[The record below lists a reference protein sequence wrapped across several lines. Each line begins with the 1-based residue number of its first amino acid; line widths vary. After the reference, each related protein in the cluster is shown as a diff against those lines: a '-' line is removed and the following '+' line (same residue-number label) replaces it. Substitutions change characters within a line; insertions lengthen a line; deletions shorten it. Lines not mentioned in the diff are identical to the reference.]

1 MKVVIIGA
9 GAAGAS
15 CAARLRRLREDI
27 EILILEKTNE
37 ISIASCGLPYYI
49 SDVIDNRE
57 NMFVSSAQKFK
68 NWFNIDVE
76 FNCEVVQIH
85 RDKKF
90 IKLKNEKIVNY
101 DKLVLALGAQ
111 PALINFENSKN
122 SPLFSLRTLADADKI
137 KEFIKNNNC
146 KTALVIGGGFIGI
159 EMAENLQKMN
169 LKVTLIE
176 AKNQILSQVDEE
188 IALLAKNKMQA
199 NNIEIILNDL
209 IEKYENNTVFLKSKK
224 QIKADII
231 VSASGII
238 PSVEIAKK
246 AGLEVDFG
254 IKTNEFMQTN
264 DPDIFAAGDSVE
276 TKDFIFGKNTLIPL
290 AGPANRQ
297 GRIVADNICGYNSTY
312 KNTQAASVIKI
323 FDLTVA
329 NVGKNEKQLIK
340 DNIPFWKTYIFSP
353 SHASYY
359 PNAKPTLYKLLFNNE
374 GKIFGAQAAG
384 FEGVEKRIDTISA
397 IIRNHGTVQEMLD
410 CELCYAPSYSSAKDA
425 VNILGMC
432 ADNIIKGLIKPAYYE
447 DLKTSYLIDV
457 RSFEVYKKE
466 TIENAHNI
474 PVFELRKRLNEVP
487 KNQKVVLFCNSGY
500 TSYVASRILAS
511 FGYNNVYSLSGGIEL
526 YKIIVNSKVMAKK

>member
-49 SDVIDNRE
+49 SDVIDSRE

-76 FNCEVVQIH
+76 FNCEVTEIH

-90 IKLKNEKIVNY
+90 IKLKNEKTINY

-188 IALLAKNKMQA
+188 IALLVKNKMQD

-290 AGPANRQ
+290 AGPANR
-297 GRIVADNICGYNSTY
+297 
-312 KNTQAASVIKI
+312 
-323 FDLTVA
+323 FPP
-329 NVGKNEKQLIK
+329 E
-340 DNIPFWKTYIFSP
+340 
-353 SHASYY
+353 
-359 PNAKPTLYKLLFNNE
+359 
-374 GKIFGAQAAG
+374 
-384 FEGVEKRIDTISA
+384 
-397 IIRNHGTVQEMLD
+397 
-410 CELCYAPSYSSAKDA
+410 
-425 VNILGMC
+425 
-432 ADNIIKGLIKPAYYE
+432 
-447 DLKTSYLIDV
+447 
-457 RSFEVYKKE
+457 
-466 TIENAHNI
+466 
-474 PVFELRKRLNEVP
+474 
-487 KNQKVVLFCNSGY
+487 
-500 TSYVASRILAS
+500 
-511 FGYNNVYSLSGGIEL
+511 
-526 YKIIVNSKVMAKK
+526 